1 MFYMSYLTIL
11 CRLKDI
17 PAEIQKKTLSGK
29 SKVIFFL
36 GESSWCTYK
45 GKKCY
50 FVCCYRAG
58 EAVTRSNPHDLS
70 SKGNTT
76 LNKTTVNTFF
86 IINLLHDNDKHI
98 YS

>member
-1 MFYMSYLTIL
+1 MG
-11 CRLKDI
+11 I

-45 GKKCY
+45 EENVILC
-50 FVCCYRAG
+50 VVIEQERLWHVPALM
-58 EAVTRSNPHDLS
+58 TS

-86 IINLLHDNDKHI
+86 IINLLHDDDMHI

>member
-36 GESSWCTYK
+36 GESS
-45 GKKCY
+45 
-50 FVCCYRAG
+50 
-58 EAVTRSNPHDLS
+58 
-70 SKGNTT
+70 
-76 LNKTTVNTFF
+76 
-86 IINLLHDNDKHI
+86 
-98 YS
+98 